1 MITYD
6 LICKNGHNFEGW
18 FETGS
23 DFNSQL
29 EAGLISCPLCGNT
42 SISKLL
48 SPVGYIKK
56 TGQAAS
62 QVKTEADENIKLIEE
77 SLQKISSYFE
87 KNFENVGSDFTKTA
101 LKIHYGVEEPK
112 NIRGNATEEEKK
124 ILEKEGVTF
133 LDIPILKKNE
143 VQ

>member
-56 TGQAAS
+56 AGEPS
-62 QVKTEADENIKLIEE
+62 DKKKSEADQNIKLIEE
-77 SLQKISSYFE
+77 SLQKISAYFE
-87 KNFENVGSDFTKTA
+87 KNFENVGHDFAKTA
-101 LKIHYGVEEPK
+101 LKIHYGAEEPR

-124 ILEKEGVTF
+124 TLEKEGVNF
-133 LDIPILKKNE
+133 LDIPIIKKNE
-143 VQ
+143 V